1 MSPTG
6 TIDVVAEAF
15 NSAATNCATA
25 HKTVTELVTTLAK
38 TLDDNWGCAG
48 TDNTGHSFANSY
60 DPAAFNAVASG
71 ADIANGL
78 GKLYDLLKYTSINH
92 ANGNTSAATDPN
104 LANILPSPLPIPSYA
119 TPTFRG
125 SYGGDS
131 DAPLGWG
138 LITRWLQGRV
148 WPNGH
153 QDGLDNLSSA
163 WSKAKDG
170 LNGAIQ
176 GLKDAS
182 GIVEQQVS
190 DEILQILT
198 QFDLVIGDIKSLAAH
213 CEVLSTACWDYSKAL
228 TQAHH
233 DIEKAMVEFGLT
245 VGAVAF
251 LSSVI
256 GPEGTAGGAAL
267 AAGVRGEATAAR
279 VITIIDVL
287 ADAVTAKNV
296 ALAGTA
302 IAAGRLT
309 SNLQPLLDSTPT
321 RFDATTGDGTNA
333 PPPRTQA
340 PSGEM
345 LGESGTQTT
354 SKTLTDRPGNGPYY
368 RIDVENPNPGSRPG
382 QMHLQDDSGNKYY
395 YNFNTGQ
402 FEGAPNSFIK
412 KIMSDPQYQRAIR
425 KGASMLGVN

>member
-15 NSAATNCATA
+15 NSAATNCANA

-71 ADIANGL
+71 SDIANGL

-104 LANILPSPLPIPSYA
+104 LANLIPAPLPIPAYA

-138 LITRWLQGRV
+138 LITRWLQGRM

-170 LNGAIQ
+170 LNSVIQ
-176 GLKDAS
+176 ELRDAR
-182 GIVEQQVS
+182 GFVGQQVS
-190 DEILQILT
+190 DEIPQILA
-198 QFDLVIGDIKSLAAH
+198 QIDLVIGDITNLANH

-233 DIEKAMVEFGLT
+233 DIEKAMLEFGLT
-245 VGAVAF
+245 VGGVAI
-251 LSSVI
+251 LSSII
-256 GPEGTAGGAAL
+256 GPEGTAGGGAL
-267 AAGVRGEATAAR
+267 AAGLRGEATAAR
-279 VITIIDVL
+279 VITIVDAL

-302 IAAGRLT
+302 LAAGRLT
-309 SNLQPLLDSTPT
+309 ANLQPLLDSTPT
-321 RFDATTGDGTNA
+321 RFNA
-333 PPPRTQA
+333 DTP
-340 PSGEM
+340 
-345 LGESGTQTT
+345 
-354 SKTLTDRPGNGPYY
+354 PGNGGDGLKPPS
-368 RIDVENPNPGSRPG
+368 RPSHVPDDWIARKADNGKGWVWQKPGS
-382 QMHLQDDSGNKYY
+382 SGNANIFRDADPNARYPNGY
-395 YNFNTGQ
+395 VRFYNDQGQ
-402 FEGAPNSFIK
+402 PIK
-412 KIMSDPQYQRAIR
+412 LDGKPGSNAETHIPKNPDGTYPTPQ
-425 KGASMLGVN
+425 GW